1 MVWPQTRVAAPACN
15 PLGPE
20 REKTSDSRSDPALDT
35 KGCMTRHV
43 SPGPALPQIGVD
55 ARVFISYSRANQAFV
70 LALAQGLQAH
80 GITAWLDRDIV
91 AGDHWAHTIQEYL
104 RDCTHVIVVLSHAAA
119 ASSEVNKEL
128 ALASALG
135 KRFVPIRLD
144 DSPSPREVEGIQ
156 YIDLRAAAMADT
168 ATTELV
174 VSALRAIPVAA
185 STRVSHE
192 RHYLDL
198 VSSEVADR
206 LRQSMPAAHGG
217 GESLP
222 VAGRYLPTRGQP
234 FTLVVPKVLISN

>member
-1 MVWPQTRVAAPACN
+1 
-15 PLGPE
+15 
-20 REKTSDSRSDPALDT
+20 
-35 KGCMTRHV
+35 MTRHV
-43 SPGPALPQIGVD
+43 SPRPAGPPIG
-55 ARVFISYSRANQAFV
+55 AGGRVFISYSRADQAFV

-91 AGDHWAHTIQEYL
+91 AGDRWAHTIQEYL
-104 RDCTHVIVVLSHAAA
+104 RDCTHVIVVLSHAAS

-144 DSPSPREVEGIQ
+144 DSATPREVEGVQ
-156 YIDLRAAAMADT
+156 YIDLRGGAIADSAA
-168 ATTELV
+168 TELV

-206 LRQSMPAAHGG
+206 LRQSMPAAPDR
-217 GESLP
+217 GES
-222 VAGRYLPTRGQP
+222 
-234 FTLVVPKVLISN
+234 